1 VVVTLVIYL
10 RDIDETNREACVA
23 LRVREDQ
30 ASLVASNSKSIKWAR
45 RNPGIVPRVIY
56 EGKTV
61 VGFLMYEPRGNRV
74 FSVHR
79 LMVDAQWQRRGVGR
93 RAMELVIEE
102 IRRLGG
108 ATIYSSTRP
117 ENEAAQCLL
126 AELGFEIHEV
136 EPDGEVVYRQ
146 GPPREFSL

>member
-1 VVVTLVIYL
+1 VIYL
-10 RDIDETNREACVA
+10 RNIDETNQEACIA

-30 ASLVASNSKSIKWAR
+30 TPLVASNSRSLDWAR
-45 RNPGIVPRVIY
+45 RNPAIVPQVIY
-56 EGKTV
+56 EGETV
-61 VGFLMYEPRGNRV
+61 VGFLMYEPRGNGV

-79 LMVDAQWQRRGVGR
+79 LMIDAQWQRRGIGR

-117 ENEAAQCLL
+117 ENEAAQYLL
-126 AELGFEIHEV
+126 AEFGFEKHEV
-136 EPDGEVVYRQ
+136 ESDGEVVYRH
-146 GPPREFSL
+146 GPPREFTL

>member
-1 VVVTLVIYL
+1 VICL
-10 RDIDETNREACVA
+10 RNIDETNREACVA

-30 ASLVASNSKSIKWAR
+30 ASLVASNSRSLEWVQ
-45 RNPGIVPRVIY
+45 RNPAIVPQVIY
-56 EGKTV
+56 EGETV
-61 VGFLMYEPRGNRV
+61 VGFLIYEPRGNRV

-79 LMVDAQWQRRGVGR
+79 LMVDAQWQGRGIGR

-117 ENEAAQCLL
+117 ENKVAQYLL
-126 AELGFEIHEV
+126 MELGFEEHEV
-136 EPDGEVVYRQ
+136 EPDGEVVYRH
-146 GPPREFSL
+146 GPPREFTL